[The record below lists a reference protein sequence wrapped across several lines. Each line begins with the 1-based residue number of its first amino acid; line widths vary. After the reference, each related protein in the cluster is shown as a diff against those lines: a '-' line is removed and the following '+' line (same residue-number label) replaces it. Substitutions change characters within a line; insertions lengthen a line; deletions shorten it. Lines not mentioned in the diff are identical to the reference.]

1 MMNHTKKYGK
11 DFTLVVVGQIVSLF
25 GNAILRFSLPL
36 YLLRETGSSTLF
48 GIVTACSFLPMIVLS
63 LLGGVLA
70 DRVNK
75 RNIMVCLDFL
85 TAGVIT
91 VFSWLLGT
99 APMIPLF
106 ITALMLLY
114 GISGTYQP
122 TVQASIPALV
132 PKEKI
137 LAANGVVNQI
147 GALAGF
153 LGPVVGGMLYGA
165 FGIGL
170 ILKVS
175 ILCFTLSAIMEI
187 FIKIPFHRRPTQ
199 GSVFQIVKGDLKD
212 SMSFLKFEK
221 PIFIRVCFVVAGL
234 NLFLS
239 SMITIGI
246 PVIITQKLFL
256 TDQLLGVTQGL
267 LAVGG
272 ILGGLLTVLLEKR
285 LRPQEA
291 HIPLFLCAAC
301 TCLMGVGIAAIST
314 PLTKYIILSVTGL
327 AITIFSTMF
336 SIQMLSVVQA
346 ETPQHLIGKVVAC
359 VMTFIMCVQPIGQ
372 LLYGILFE
380 RFTNPSILI
389 IGVGAISLAIAM
401 YSKKVLAKLG
411 GSSKHD
417 ENSGRGSELNE
428 GV

>member
-1 MMNHTKKYGK
+1 MNNTKKYGK

-91 VFSWLLGT
+91 VFSWLLGII
-99 APMIPLF
+99 PIIPLF
-106 ITALMLLY
+106 ITVLMLLY

-122 TVQASIPALV
+122 AVQASIPALV

-137 LAANGVVNQI
+137 LSANAIVNQI
-147 GALAGF
+147 GALANF
-153 LGPVVGGMLYGA
+153 IGPIIGGMLYGA
-165 FGIGL
+165 FGIVI

-175 ILCFTLSAIMEI
+175 VLCFVLSAVMEI
-187 FIKIPFHRRPTQ
+187 FIQIPFQKQPTQ
-199 GSVFQIVKGDLKD
+199 DKVLQIAAGDLRD
-212 SMSFLKFEK
+212 SIRFLRMEK
-221 PIFIRVCFVVAGL
+221 PLFVQICIVIAGL

-239 SMITIGI
+239 PMLTIGI
-246 PVIITQKLFL
+246 PVIVVDKLHL
-256 TDQLLGVTQGL
+256 TDGLLGLTQGM

-272 ILGGLLTVLLEKR
+272 ILGGLLTVLLDKK
-285 LRPQEA
+285 LTPQTA
-291 HIPLFLCAAC
+291 YVPLFLCTAC
-301 TCLMGVGIAAIST
+301 SCLMGFGMAIDQS
-314 PLTKYIILSVTGL
+314 PMIKYVILSVMGPSV
-327 AITIFSTMF
+327 TIFTTMF
-336 SIQMLSVVQA
+336 SIQMLAVVQA

-359 VMTFIMCVQPIGQ
+359 IMTFIMCVQPIGQ
-372 LLYGILFE
+372 LLYGFLFE
-380 RFTNPSILI
+380 CLPSQPVIIIGASMISLVIAVRSKKILI
-389 IGVGAISLAIAM
+389 
-401 YSKKVLAKLG
+401 KLG
-411 GSSKHD
+411 GSNHYD
-417 ENSGRGSELNE
+417 EYSSGNS
-428 GV
+428 

>member
-1 MMNHTKKYGK
+1 MNNTKKYGK

-91 VFSWLLGT
+91 VFSWLLGIV
-99 APMIPLF
+99 PIIPLF
-106 ITALMLLY
+106 ITVLMLLY

-122 TVQASIPALV
+122 AVQASIPALV

-137 LAANGVVNQI
+137 LSANAIVNQI
-147 GALAGF
+147 GALANF
-153 LGPVVGGMLYGA
+153 IGPIIGGMLYGA
-165 FGIGL
+165 FAFVV

-175 ILCFTLSAIMEI
+175 VLCFVLSAVMEI
-187 FIKIPFHRRPTQ
+187 FIKIPFQKQPTQ
-199 GSVFQIVKGDLKD
+199 DKVLQIAAGDLRD
-212 SMSFLKFEK
+212 SIRFLRMEK
-221 PIFIRVCFVVAGL
+221 PLFVQICIVIAGL

-239 SMITIGI
+239 PMLTIGI
-246 PVIITQKLFL
+246 PVIVVDKLHL
-256 TDQLLGVTQGL
+256 TDGLLGLTQGM

-272 ILGGLLTVLLEKR
+272 ILGGLLTVLLDKK
-285 LRPQEA
+285 LTPQTA
-291 HIPLFLCAAC
+291 YVPLFLCTAC
-301 TCLMGVGIAAIST
+301 SCLMGFGMAIGQS
-314 PLTKYIILSVTGL
+314 PMIKYIILSVTGL
-327 AITIFSTMF
+327 SVTIFTTMF
-336 SIQMLSVVQA
+336 SIQMLAVVQA

-359 VMTFIMCVQPIGQ
+359 IMTFVMCVQPIGQ
-372 LLYGILFE
+372 LLYGFLFE
-380 RFTNPSILI
+380 CLPSQPVIIIGASMISLVIAVRSKKILI
-389 IGVGAISLAIAM
+389 
-401 YSKKVLAKLG
+401 KLG
-411 GSSKHD
+411 GSNHYD
-417 ENSGRGSELNE
+417 EYSSGNS
-428 GV
+428 

>member
-1 MMNHTKKYGK
+1 MNNTKKYGK

-91 VFSWLLGT
+91 VFSWLLGIL
-99 APMIPLF
+99 PIIPLF
-106 ITALMLLY
+106 ITVLMLLY

-122 TVQASIPALV
+122 AVQASIPALV

-137 LAANGVVNQI
+137 LSANAIVNQI
-147 GALAGF
+147 GALANF
-153 LGPVVGGMLYGA
+153 IGPIIGGMLYGA
-165 FGIGL
+165 FGIVI

-175 ILCFTLSAIMEI
+175 VLCFVLSAVMEI
-187 FIKIPFHRRPTQ
+187 FIKIPFQKQPTQ
-199 GSVFQIVKGDLKD
+199 DKVLQIAAGDLRD
-212 SMSFLKFEK
+212 SIRFLRMEK
-221 PIFIRVCFVVAGL
+221 PLFVQICIVIAGL

-239 SMITIGI
+239 PMMTIGI
-246 PVIITQKLFL
+246 PVIVVDKLHL
-256 TDQLLGVTQGL
+256 TDGLLGFTQGM

-272 ILGGLLTVLLEKR
+272 ILGGLLTVLLDKK
-285 LRPQEA
+285 LTPQTA
-291 HIPLFLCAAC
+291 YVPLFLCTAC
-301 TCLMGVGIAAIST
+301 SCLMGFGMAIGQS
-314 PLTKYIILSVTGL
+314 PMIKYIILSVTGL
-327 AITIFSTMF
+327 SVTIFTTMF
-336 SIQMLSVVQA
+336 SIQMLAVVQA

-359 VMTFIMCVQPIGQ
+359 IMTFIMCVQPIGQ
-372 LLYGILFE
+372 LLYGFLFE
-380 RFTNPSILI
+380 CLPSQPVIIIGASMISLVIAVRSKKILI
-389 IGVGAISLAIAM
+389 
-401 YSKKVLAKLG
+401 KLG
-411 GSSKHD
+411 GNNHYDEYSSG
-417 ENSGRGSELNE
+417 NS
-428 GV
+428 

>member
-1 MMNHTKKYGK
+1 MNNTKKYGK

-91 VFSWLLGT
+91 VFSWLLGIL
-99 APMIPLF
+99 PIIPLF
-106 ITALMLLY
+106 ITVLMLLY

-122 TVQASIPALV
+122 AVQASIPALV

-137 LAANGVVNQI
+137 LSANAIVNQI
-147 GALAGF
+147 GALANF
-153 LGPVVGGMLYGA
+153 IGPIIGGMLYGA
-165 FGIGL
+165 FGIVI

-175 ILCFTLSAIMEI
+175 VLCFVLSAVMEI
-187 FIKIPFHRRPTQ
+187 FIKIPFQKQPTQ
-199 GSVFQIVKGDLKD
+199 DKVLQIAAGDLRD
-212 SMSFLKFEK
+212 SIRFLRIEK
-221 PIFIRVCFVVAGL
+221 PLFVQICIVIAGL

-239 SMITIGI
+239 PMMTIGI
-246 PVIITQKLFL
+246 PVIVVDKLHL
-256 TDQLLGVTQGL
+256 TDGLLGFTQGM

-272 ILGGLLTVLLEKR
+272 ILGGLLTVLLDKK
-285 LRPQEA
+285 LTPQTA
-291 HIPLFLCAAC
+291 YVPLFLCTAC
-301 TCLMGVGIAAIST
+301 SCLMGFGMAIGQS
-314 PLTKYIILSVTGL
+314 PMIKYIILSVTGL
-327 AITIFSTMF
+327 SVTIFTTMF
-336 SIQMLSVVQA
+336 SIQMLAVVQA

-359 VMTFIMCVQPIGQ
+359 IMTFIMCVQPIGQ
-372 LLYGILFE
+372 LLYGFLFE
-380 RFTNPSILI
+380 CLPSQPVIIIGASMISLVIAVRSKKILI
-389 IGVGAISLAIAM
+389 
-401 YSKKVLAKLG
+401 KLG
-411 GSSKHD
+411 GNNHYDEYSSG
-417 ENSGRGSELNE
+417 NS
-428 GV
+428 